1 VLQEIGFG
9 RQSQALMEI
18 PNLLLVQC
26 LIYYWYAAGDWEAVT
41 DADGDTYYWN
51 KKSNETTWEKPKLPP
66 AAGLSLCLCLLSL
79 PVCLC
84 LSVCLCLC
92 LCLCLCTT
100 ATTWEKPKLP
110 PAAGLSLCLCL
121 CLSVCLSGLSLC
133 LSVCVC
139 VCLSV
144 CLSNET
150 TWEKPK
156 PPPAAGPYT
165 NILVYYIS
173 ILSSKLGTVLGEAQ
187 AAASCWSVSLSLCLV
202 SVCLSVF

>member
-66 AAGLSLCLCLLSL
+66 AAGLSLCLCL
-79 PVCLC
+79 
-84 LSVCLCLC
+84 
-92 LCLCLCTT
+92 
-100 ATTWEKPKLP
+100 
-110 PAAGLSLCLCL
+110 

-133 LSVCVC
+133 LCVCVC